1 MPRSKV
7 ILKTDPVRQKRDQT
21 KNRIV
26 NSSLIISNGFI
37 ADFPCEH
44 CRRNDYIYMISEDK
58 AKCAAYT
65 RRGRPCERR
74 FHSKKEWNDLKNA
87 EDKVKSELEEAET
100 ELEKVFMAQQE
111 LFAKVR
117 RLRKQ
122 KDFLKE
128 RGMSMRSHNQ
138 KVLEILDS
146 KNPPTDAEVAVIDAE
161 IMQEQLESHVLT
173 ATSSSLD
180 AWLANPEQ
188 LPADLMGVV
197 GDTSLELPALPR
209 GSQ

>member
-1 MPRSKV
+1 M
-7 ILKTDPVRQKRDQT
+7 
-21 KNRIV
+21 
-26 NSSLIISNGFI
+26 
-37 ADFPCEH
+37 
-44 CRRNDYIYMISEDK
+44 MSEDK
-58 AKCAAYT
+58 AKCAACTY
-65 RRGRPCERR
+65 RGRPCERR
-74 FHSKKEWNDLKNA
+74 FHSEKEWNDLKNA

-128 RGMSMRSHNQ
+128 R
-138 KVLEILDS
+138 
-146 KNPPTDAEVAVIDAE
+146 
-161 IMQEQLESHVLT
+161 EQLESHVLT
-173 ATSSSLD
+173 ATSGSLD